1 MAPFTGAGIQTS
13 KFSIQNS
20 EGFDMYL
27 PQLLA
32 RAEKGEKLSVLTC
45 YDASFA
51 RLLAENEIDVLLVGD
66 SLGMTVQGHA
76 STLPVT
82 LEQMIYHTDAV
93 ARGASGKAFVVADL
107 PFGSYQK
114 SPEQAFD
121 SAVRLMSAGANM
133 VKLEGGGIMV
143 ESVRFLSQRGIPV
156 CAHLGL
162 LPQSVNATGY
172 RAQARNASEAGQL
185 LEDAGN
191 LENAG
196 AKMLVL
202 ESIPSVLAEE
212 VTQRLNI
219 PTIGIGAGPHCT
231 GQVLVLQ
238 DLLGLT
244 PKPPRFA
251 KDFMSGAGNLAA
263 AIRTYVSASKAGEF
277 PGPEHSF

>member
-1 MAPFTGAGIQTS
+1 
-13 KFSIQNS
+13 
-20 EGFDMYL
+20 MYL

-32 RAEKGEKLSVLTC
+32 RAEKGEKLCVLTC

-51 RLLAENEIDVLLVGD
+51 RLLSANGIDVLLVGD

-82 LEQMIYHTDAV
+82 LEQMVYHTDAV
-93 ARGASGKAFVVADL
+93 VRGAAGGAWVIADL

-121 SAVRLMSAGANM
+121 AAAQLLAAGANM
-133 VKLEGGGIMV
+133 VKLEGGAVMLD
-143 ESVRFLSQRGIPV
+143 SVNFLTKRGIPV

-162 LPQSVNATGY
+162 LPQSVNVTGY
-172 RAQARNASEAGQL
+172 RAQARDASTANQL
-185 LEDAGN
+185 LEDAVN
-191 LENAG
+191 LEKAG
-196 AKMLVL
+196 ARMLVL
-202 ESIPSVLAEE
+202 ESIPSVLADE
-212 VTQRLNI
+212 VTQRLDI
-219 PTIGIGAGPHCT
+219 PTIGIGAGALCN

-251 KDFMSGAGNLAA
+251 KDFMHGADSLAGAIASYVEAVKSG
-263 AIRTYVSASKAGEF
+263 SF

>member
-1 MAPFTGAGIQTS
+1 
-13 KFSIQNS
+13 
-20 EGFDMYL
+20 MYL

-32 RAEKGEKLSVLTC
+32 RAEKGERLTVLTC

-51 RLLAENEIDVLLVGD
+51 RLLAANGVDVLLVGD

-82 LEQMIYHTDAV
+82 LDQMVYHTDAV
-93 ARGASGKAFVVADL
+93 ARGAADKAFVVADL

-114 SPEQAFD
+114 NPEQAFD
-121 SAVRLMSAGANM
+121 AAARLMAAGANM
-133 VKLEGGGIMV
+133 VKLEGGAIMV
-143 ESVRFLSQRGIPV
+143 DSVQFLTQRGIPV

-162 LPQSVNATGY
+162 LPQSVNVTGY
-172 RAQARNASEAGQL
+172 RAQARDAAAASQL
-185 LEDAGN
+185 QEDAMN

-196 AKMLVL
+196 AQMLVL
-202 ESIPSVLAEE
+202 ESIPSVLADE
-212 VTQRLNI
+212 VTQRLSI
-219 PTIGIGAGPHCT
+219 PTIGIGAGPLCN

-251 KDFMSGAGNLAA
+251 KNFMQDAGSLASAVAHYVA
-263 AIRTYVSASKAGEF
+263 AVKDGSF

>member
-1 MAPFTGAGIQTS
+1 
-13 KFSIQNS
+13 
-20 EGFDMYL
+20 MYL

-51 RLLAENEIDVLLVGD
+51 RLLANNSIDVLLVGD
-66 SLGMTVQGHA
+66 SLGMTVQGHD

-82 LEQMIYHTDAV
+82 LDHMIYHTDAV
-93 ARGASGKAFVVADL
+93 ARGAAGKAFIVADL
-107 PFGSYQK
+107 PFGSYQT
-114 SPEQAFD
+114 SPEKAFT
-121 SAVRLMSAGANM
+121 SAVRLMAAGANM
-133 VKLEGGGIMV
+133 VKLEGGAVMV
-143 ESVRFLSQRGIPV
+143 ESVRFLTERGIPV

-162 LPQSVNATGY
+162 LPQSVNITGY
-172 RAQARNASEAGQL
+172 RAQARDAHAATQL
-185 LEDAGN
+185 LQDASA

-196 AKMLVL
+196 AQMLVL
-202 ESIPSVLAEE
+202 ESIPAVLAEE
-212 VTQRLNI
+212 VTQHLGI
-219 PTIGIGAGPHCT
+219 PTIGIGAGPHCN

-251 KDFMSGAGNLAA
+251 KDFMSGAGNMAA
-263 AIRTYVSASKAGEF
+263 AISAYVGAVKTGQF